1 MVTDTTT
8 FIALLDV
15 PLPDGWVEHEADN
28 GQLYHEEE
36 SSGVTQWDVPTVPS
50 FS

>member
-1 MVTDTTT
+1 METDTTT

-28 GQLYHEEE
+28 GQLYYEEE